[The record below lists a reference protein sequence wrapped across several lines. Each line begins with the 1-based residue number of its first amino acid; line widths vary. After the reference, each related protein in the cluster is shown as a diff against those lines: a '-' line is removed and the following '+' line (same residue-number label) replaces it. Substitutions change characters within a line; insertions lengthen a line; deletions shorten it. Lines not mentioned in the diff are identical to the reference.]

1 MCENMTNSKIINSC
15 TVGKN
20 EMCCFEEL
28 SDIEQQ
34 MIEDNMV
41 EVEFEKG
48 ETICKQGAFAS
59 HIAVLDEGLAKI
71 YKEGG
76 NDTLILKI
84 LPAVNIIG
92 LSVLFDGNN
101 VFHYSAMA
109 YLKSKVRMIE
119 INTFKQLINTNAKF
133 ASKIISLL
141 SENTVTTHGRFFCL
155 TKKQTYGRFA
165 DILLCLSQRI
175 YKTDNFPLQ
184 LSRKELAELSSMSV
198 ESITRIL
205 TKFKDDGLITVGQDF
220 IEILNPERL
229 NKISQNG

>member
-1 MCENMTNSKIINSC
+1 MTKSKIINSC
-15 TVGKN
+15 TVGKKD
-20 EMCCFEEL
+20 MCCFDVLSDEEL
-28 SDIEQQ
+28 AIID
-34 MIEDNMV
+34 DNMV
-41 EVEFEKG
+41 EIEFEKG

-59 HIAVLDEGLAKI
+59 NIIVLDEGLAKI

-109 YLKSKVRMIE
+109 YLKSKVRLIE
-119 INTFKQLINTNAKF
+119 INAFKKLINTNATF

-175 YKTDNFPLQ
+175 YKKDHFPLQ

-205 TKFKDDGLITVGQDF
+205 TKFKEDGLIRVGQDS
-220 IEILNPERL
+220 IEILDIKRL
-229 NKISQNG
+229 ESISQNG

>member
-1 MCENMTNSKIINSC
+1 MTNNKIINSC

-28 SDIEQQ
+28 SDIELQ

-119 INTFKQLINTNAKF
+119 ISIFKQIINTNAKF

-175 YKTDNFPLQ
+175 YKNDNFPLQ

-205 TKFKDDGLITVGQDF
+205 TKFKDDGLIIVGQDF

>member
-1 MCENMTNSKIINSC
+1 MTNSKIINSC

-48 ETICKQGAFAS
+48 ETICKQGAFAY

-229 NKISQNG
+229 NKISKNG

>member
-1 MCENMTNSKIINSC
+1 MMNARIINSC
-15 TVGKN
+15 TVGRS
-20 EMCCFEEL
+20 EMCCFGEL
-28 SDIEQQ
+28 SDEELDLIDQ
-34 MIEDNMV
+34 NVV

-48 ETICKQGAFAS
+48 ETICKQGTFAS
-59 HIAVLDEGLAKI
+59 NIIVLDEGLAKI

-92 LSVLFDGNN
+92 LNTLFEGNN
-101 VFHYSAMA
+101 IFQYSASA
-109 YLKSKVRMIE
+109 YLPSKVRMIE
-119 INTFKQLINTNAKF
+119 INTFKHLINTNAKF

-141 SENTVTTHGRFFCL
+141 SENTVITYGRFFCL

-175 YKTDNFPLQ
+175 YKDNHFPLQ
-184 LSRKELAELSSMSV
+184 LSRKELADLACMSV

-205 TKFKDDGLITVGQDF
+205 TKFKDDGLITGGHDY
-220 IEILNPERL
+220 IEIKDLERL
-229 NKISQNG
+229 NMISLNG

>member
-1 MCENMTNSKIINSC
+1 MNNVLTLNSC

-20 EMCCFEEL
+20 EMCCFDEL
-28 SDIEQQ
+28 SEEEMALIEN
-34 MIEDNMV
+34 NMV
-41 EVEFEKG
+41 HIEYEKG
-48 ETICKQGAFAS
+48 EMICKQGSFAS
-59 HIAVLDEGLAKI
+59 NIIVLDEGLAKI

-92 LSVLFDGNN
+92 LSVLFEGNN

-119 INTFKQLINTNAKF
+119 INAFRHLINTNAKF
-133 ASKIISLL
+133 ATKIISLL

-175 YKTDNFPLQ
+175 YKKDNFPLQ

-205 TKFKDDGLITVGQDF
+205 TKFKDEKLIKVRPET
-220 IEILNPERL
+220 IEILDLERL
-229 NKISQNG
+229 NMISQNG

>member
-1 MCENMTNSKIINSC
+1 MTNSKIINSC

-28 SDIEQQ
+28 SDAELDLIE
-34 MIEDNMV
+34 ENVV
-41 EVEFEKG
+41 ELEFEKG

-59 HIAVLDEGLAKI
+59 HIMVLDEGLAKI

-92 LSVLFDGNN
+92 LNTLFDGNN
-101 VFHYSAMA
+101 VFQYSAMA

-119 INTFKQLINTNAKF
+119 INAFKQLINTNAKF
-133 ASKIISLL
+133 AAKIISLL
-141 SENTVTTHGRFFCL
+141 SENTVITYGRFFCL

-175 YKTDNFPLQ
+175 YKTDDFPLQ
-184 LSRKELAELSSMSV
+184 LSRKELAELACMSV

-205 TKFKDDGLITVGQDF
+205 TKFKDDGLIRVGPES
-220 IEILNPERL
+220 IEILDSEKL
-229 NKISQNG
+229 NMISHTG